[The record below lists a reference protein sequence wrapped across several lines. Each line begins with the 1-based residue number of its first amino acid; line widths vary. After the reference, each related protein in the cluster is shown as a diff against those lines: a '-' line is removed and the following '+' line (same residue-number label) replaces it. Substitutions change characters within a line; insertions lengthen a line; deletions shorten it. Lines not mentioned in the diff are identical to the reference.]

1 MLSILRRM
9 HLPKTPWPLHH
20 SFRWSCFVHQP
31 MVMLHSPR
39 SIWGGITRRWCS
51 MSFNYHVHDNLEV
64 QYGAILMVQIID
76 VIFSHVAITSTG
88 NHWVPRCMPA
98 TSWRCHWCS
107 LAIPPSSFQQSPNS
121 EACWSSYRSR
131 MSYWP
136 KWKPLPSW
144 ARSWSNTP
152 APGLYQAAA
161 TQHATHWLID
171 RCCRGKQKPTDADR
185 MLGSHG
191 HSFSYVGLLFPPY
204 NNLILLCSMQKP
216 NLRFLSEIASQ
227 RLRRP
232 ESGTRS
238 SQSQTT
244 HCTLCIS
251 NYPNRCSEG
260 IRHRELLCGLHRK
273 CWVPHLSH
281 CELTWN
287 QQWQAMTAT
296 ALSCSQRILSP
307 GHWTVLRHLN
317 IPIGSDSRLK
327 YPDLTSHAQKYQKFK
342 RPRFHSRN
350 FEHIRTWDMESL
362 LIWRDNKTTS
372 WQPTGKAKKNPF
384 LKETHSV
391 RHTCTT
397 WTATVMESHIP
408 FLQKQ
413 RRSVKYG
420 C

>member
-88 NHWVPRCMPA
+88 NYWVPRCMPA

-191 HSFSYVGLLFPPY
+191 HSFSYVGLLFP
-204 NNLILLCSMQKP
+204 LLTTTSFCCVLCRNQIWGSFPKSHRSAYEDQNQGQDP
-216 NLRFLSEIASQ
+216 ANH
-227 RLRRP
+227 RP
-232 ESGTRS
+232 RTAPCAFR
-238 SQSQTT
+238 TT
-244 HCTLCIS
+244 
-251 NYPNRCSEG
+251 
-260 IRHRELLCGLHRK
+260 
-273 CWVPHLSH
+273 
-281 CELTWN
+281 
-287 QQWQAMTAT
+287 
-296 ALSCSQRILSP
+296 
-307 GHWTVLRHLN
+307 
-317 IPIGSDSRLK
+317 PIGVRRAFATGNSFAAS
-327 YPDLTSHAQKYQKFK
+327 TASVGF
-342 RPRFHSRN
+342 
-350 FEHIRTWDMESL
+350 
-362 LIWRDNKTTS
+362 
-372 WQPTGKAKKNPF
+372 PTC
-384 LKETHSV
+384 
-391 RHTCTT
+391 HT
-397 WTATVMESHIP
+397 VN
-408 FLQKQ
+408 
-413 RRSVKYG
+413 
-420 C
+420 